1 MTGIF
6 VFIAAVFGLVFGSF
20 LNVCIY
26 RLPRDVSIVAPRSFC
41 PSCQRQ
47 IRWYDNFPLL
57 SYVLLGGRC
66 RVCKAPIGWRYPI
79 VEAMTAA
86 LFAGTI
92 VEFGPTTVALKWI
105 VFGCMMVI
113 LFWTDV
119 ETRLLPDELTLGGIV
134 VGLSFSL
141 FVLLSDGP
149 AALLAPRAGM
159 IVVSLMNSAIA
170 AFLLSVPFVA
180 FAYAYTRLRGIIPPG
195 WGDVKLL
202 AMLGTFLGLAQGI
215 LAMMLGAMG
224 GAILGGGYILVRKKD
239 PRTYALPLGTFL
251 CVGGVVAAFWGPR
264 IIQWWQ
270 RLNAY

>member
-1 MTGIF
+1 MTGIS

-26 RLPRDVSIVAPRSFC
+26 RLPRDLSIVAPRSFC

-57 SYVLLGGRC
+57 SYVLLAGRC

-92 VEFGPTTVALKWI
+92 ADFGLTTAALKWI
-105 VFGCMMVI
+105 VFGCMLVI
-113 LFWTDV
+113 LFWTDA
-119 ETRLLPDELTLGGIV
+119 ETRLLPDELTLGGIA
-134 VGLSFSL
+134 VGLGFSL
-141 FVLLSDGP
+141 FVPLFDGP
-149 AALLAPRAGM
+149 AALFAPRAGA
-159 IVVSLMNSAIA
+159 IPVSLMNSAIA
-170 AFLLSVPFVA
+170 AFLLSVPFVV
-180 FAYAYTRLRGIIPPG
+180 FSYAYTRLRGIIPPG

-202 AMLGTFLGLAQGI
+202 AMLGTFLGLGKGI
-215 LAMMLGAMG
+215 LAMMLGAIG
-224 GAILGGGYILVRKKD
+224 GAILGGGYILIRKKD
-239 PRTYALPLGTFL
+239 PRTHALPLGTFL
-251 CVGGVVAAFWGPR
+251 SVGGVIAAFWGPR

-270 RLNAY
+270 RLNG